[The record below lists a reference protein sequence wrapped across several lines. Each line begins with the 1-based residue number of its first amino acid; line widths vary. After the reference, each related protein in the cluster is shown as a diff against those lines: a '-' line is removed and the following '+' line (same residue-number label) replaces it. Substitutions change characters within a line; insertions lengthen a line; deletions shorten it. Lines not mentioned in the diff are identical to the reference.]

1 MIRRAFEWLISAVV
15 LALVYL
21 ANVLAGYINE
31 DPMGECQWPRRD
43 D

>member
-1 MIRRAFEWLISAVV
+1 MIRKAIDKILGGIV

-21 ANVLAGYINE
+21 AFIVAGQINE